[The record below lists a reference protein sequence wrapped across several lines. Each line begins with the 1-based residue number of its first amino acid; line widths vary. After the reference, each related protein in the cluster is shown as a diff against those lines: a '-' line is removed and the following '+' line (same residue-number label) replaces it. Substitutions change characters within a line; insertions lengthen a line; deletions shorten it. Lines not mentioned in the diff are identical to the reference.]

1 MVLINPLLTAFS
13 DIARAEAPIL
23 EAALEQFALT
33 GVRRTSTDD
42 IARRAGV
49 NRATLYRRLGTKDA
63 IVRAAFLYEA
73 GRVLSAIDT
82 ELGDPTTCDDGPDGF
97 IERFFVITVTMLRG
111 NRLLQQLL
119 AVDRDETLRA
129 LTVGAADVL
138 EVSSQYLAGQI
149 HRIREHTGGSTDAAE
164 IAAISGM
171 LARLTQSLLV
181 TPDGPPATRTEDE
194 MRTFARTVLVPML
207 LGR

>member
-1 MVLINPLLTAFS
+1 MAPTNPLLSLLGDTAR
-13 DIARAEAPIL
+13 DEGPIL

-49 NRATLYRRLGTKDA
+49 NRATLYRRLGTKNA
-63 IVRAAFLYEA
+63 IVNAAFLYEA
-73 GRVLSAIDT
+73 GRVLAAIDA
-82 ELGDPTTCDDGPDGF
+82 EVGDVGAGADGAHGY
-97 IERFFVITVTMLRG
+97 IERFFVITVSALRS
-111 NRLLQQLL
+111 NRLLRQLL
-119 AVDRDETLRA
+119 AVDREETLRG

-138 EVSSQYLAGQI
+138 EVSSQYLAGKI
-149 HRIREHTGGSTDAAE
+149 HRIREHIGGSTDGAE

-181 TPDGPPATRTEDE
+181 TPDGPPPTRTEAE
-194 MRTFARTVLVPML
+194 MRRFARVVLVPML